1 MTTIQDLIAQRDAL
15 TKAIQAAQKAELAGV
30 VAQVKALVAEFGLSP
45 ADVFG
50 GKAGRSK
57 KTSSGTNSS
66 RKIPAKYRDPE
77 TGKEWTGRGS
87 APAWIN
93 GKEKTAFLIRA

>member
-57 KTSSGTNSS
+57 KTSSGNRPGQMVKE
-66 RKIPAKYRDPE
+66 RKRKR
-77 TGKEWTGRGS
+77 K
-87 APAWIN
+87 
-93 GKEKTAFLIRA
+93 